1 MGVNLSFLGAW
12 QNFCLVGLHNFETQK
27 TFNQFMFKMRKK
39 KNENMAEEIKET
51 AAEKTKE
58 TTVESMENTQTETET
73 AEEKN
78 DTHEEEHEHKKA
90 KHKKD
95 KNEVLFQ
102 ELGEKLAE
110 ITDKHLRLQA
120 EFDNFRKRT
129 MKEKADLIKSGG
141 ESVLVNI
148 LPVVDDFE
156 RALISLKDVPDDDA
170 GKKGTQLIYN
180 KFSEFL
186 KQNNIKEIDAVNQD
200 FDVDLHEAITKIP
213 APDEKLKGKVV
224 DVVQKGYLLNDKVIR
239 FAKVVIGE

>member
-1 MGVNLSFLGAW
+1 MGTEDINNKEKEATAE
-12 QNFCLVGLHNFETQK
+12 ETQ
-27 TFNQFMFKMRKK
+27 N
-39 KNENMAEEIKET
+39 N
-51 AAEKTKE
+51 
-58 TTVESMENTQTETET
+58 VSGVET
-73 AEEKN
+73 AEDKNEAKPKEKA
-78 DTHEEEHEHKKA
+78 HKKM
-90 KHKKD
+90 KSKKD
-95 KNEVLFQ
+95 KNEVLLQ

-129 MKEKADLIKSGG
+129 MKEKAELIKSGG
-141 ESVLVNI
+141 ESVLINI
-148 LPVVDDFE
+148 LPVVDDFD
-156 RALISLKDVPDDDA
+156 RALNSLKEVPDEDA

-186 KQNNIKEIDAVNQD
+186 KQNNIKEIDALNQD

-224 DVVQKGYLLNDKVIR
+224 DVVQKGYTLNDKVIR

>member
-1 MGVNLSFLGAW
+1 MN
-12 QNFCLVGLHNFETQK
+12 
-27 TFNQFMFKMRKK
+27 KK
-39 KNENMAEEIKET
+39 KKEDMAENVTETTAEEIKNVQPE
-51 AAEKTKE
+51 AEP
-58 TTVESMENTQTETET
+58 
-73 AEEKN
+73 AEEK
-78 DTHEEEHEHKKA
+78 DETQAEEHAHKKT

-95 KNEVLFQ
+95 KNEVLLM
-102 ELGEKLAE
+102 ELGEKLVE

-156 RALISLKDVPDDDA
+156 RALVSLKDVPDDDA

-186 KQNNIKEIDAVNQD
+186 KQNNIKEIEAIKQD
-200 FDVDLHEAITKIP
+200 FNVDLHEAITKIP
-213 APDEKLKGKVV
+213 APDESLKGKVV

>member
-1 MGVNLSFLGAW
+1 
-12 QNFCLVGLHNFETQK
+12 
-27 TFNQFMFKMRKK
+27 MFKMNKK
-39 KNENMAEEIKET
+39 KKENMAEEIEET
-51 AAEKTKE
+51 
-58 TTVESMENTQTETET
+58 T
-73 AEEKN
+73 AEEIQN
-78 DTHEEEHEHKKA
+78 IQPEAVPAEEESAKHADGQAHKKT

-95 KNEVLFQ
+95 KNEVLLQ

-129 MKEKADLIKSGG
+129 LKEKADLIKSGG
-141 ESVLVNI
+141 ESVLTNI

-156 RALISLKDVPDDDA
+156 RALASLKDVPDEDA

-186 KQNNIKEIDAVNQD
+186 KQNSIKVIDAINQD
-200 FDVDLHEAITKIP
+200 FDVDLHEAIAKIP

-224 DVVQKGYLLNDKVIR
+224 DVLQKGYLLNDKVIR

>member
-1 MGVNLSFLGAW
+1 MTTKDNKKQEKEVTLEES
-12 QNFCLVGLHNFETQK
+12 QNNVTVEEQTEDQKETG
-27 TFNQFMFKMRKK
+27 
-39 KNENMAEEIKET
+39 KNEEP
-51 AAEKTKE
+51 
-58 TTVESMENTQTETET
+58 
-73 AEEKN
+73 
-78 DTHEEEHEHKKA
+78 THRKMKS
-90 KHKKD
+90 KKD
-95 KNEVLFQ
+95 KNEVLLQ

-129 MKEKADLIKSGG
+129 MKEKAELIKSGG

-156 RALISLKDVPDDDA
+156 RALNSLKDIPDEDA

-186 KQNNIKEIDAVNQD
+186 KQSNIKEIEAINQD
-200 FDVDLHEAITKIP
+200 FNVDLHEAITKIP
-213 APDEKLKGKVV
+213 APDETLKGKVV
-224 DVVQKGYLLNDKVIR
+224 DVVQKGYTLNDKVIR

>member
-1 MGVNLSFLGAW
+1 MTTKDNKKQEKEVTLEDT
-12 QNFCLVGLHNFETQK
+12 QNTVTVEDPTGDQ
-27 TFNQFMFKMRKK
+27 
-39 KNENMAEEIKET
+39 NENGKTEEPT
-51 AAEKTKE
+51 
-58 TTVESMENTQTETET
+58 N
-73 AEEKN
+73 
-78 DTHEEEHEHKKA
+78 KKM
-90 KHKKD
+90 KSKKD
-95 KNEVLFQ
+95 KNEVLLK

-129 MKEKADLIKSGG
+129 MKEKAELIKSGG

-156 RALISLKDVPDDDA
+156 RALNSLKNVPDEDA

-200 FDVDLHEAITKIP
+200 FNVDLHEAITKIP
-213 APDEKLKGKVV
+213 APDETLKGKVV
-224 DVVQKGYLLNDKVIR
+224 DVVQKGYTLNDKVIR

>member
-1 MGVNLSFLGAW
+1 MATEDIKSKEKEVTAEDI
-12 QNFCLVGLHNFETQK
+12 QNNDSVE
-27 TFNQFMFKMRKK
+27 
-39 KNENMAEEIKET
+39 
-51 AAEKTKE
+51 EKT
-58 TTVESMENTQTETET
+58 ENKK
-73 AEEKN
+73 EEKA
-78 DTHEEEHEHKKA
+78 HKKS
-90 KHKKD
+90 KSKKD
-95 KNEVLFQ
+95 KNETQLQ
-102 ELGEKLAE
+102 ELGEKLAD

-141 ESVLVNI
+141 ESVLINI

-156 RALISLKDVPDDDA
+156 RALLSLKDVSDEDA

-200 FDVDLHEAITKIP
+200 FNVDLHEAITKIP

-224 DVVQKGYLLNDKVIR
+224 DVVQKGYTLNDKVIR

>member
-1 MGVNLSFLGAW
+1 MATENINSK
-12 QNFCLVGLHNFETQK
+12 E
-27 TFNQFMFKMRKK
+27 KK
-39 KNENMAEEIKET
+39 
-51 AAEKTKE
+51 
-58 TTVESMENTQTETET
+58 ET
-73 AEEKN
+73 AEEMENIEEGAETAEDKK
-78 DTHEEEHEHKKA
+78 DTHKEAKEHKKM
-90 KHKKD
+90 KSKKD
-95 KNEVLFQ
+95 NGEVLLQ

-141 ESVLVNI
+141 ESVLINI

-156 RALISLKDVPDDDA
+156 RALLSLKDVPDEDA

-200 FDVDLHEAITKIP
+200 FNVDLHEAITKIP
-213 APDEKLKGKVV
+213 APNETLKGKVV
-224 DVVQKGYLLNDKVIR
+224 DVVQKGYTLNDKVIR